1 MRVRNFT
8 VAAALG
14 VALTAGSACASRPA
28 APAATPAPKPAAAP
42 PPPAAAPESPSPAK
56 PLRDPDVIYV
66 PTPQNVVEAMLK
78 MANVTANDVVYDLG
92 SGDGRIPITAAQ
104 KYGARATGIDINP
117 ERIKEAN
124 ANLAKANV
132 GDKVRFLNQD
142 LFETDLSPATVITL
156 YLLPSLNQKL
166 IPKLKQLKPGT
177 RIVSHS
183 FDMGTEWPPEKT
195 EDVKGRVI
203 YYWTIK

>member
-1 MRVRNFT
+1 MV
-8 VAAALG
+8 AALG
-14 VALTAGSACASRPA
+14 VALIAGSAYAGQSSAGASQTSRAAMA
-28 APAATPAPKPAAAP
+28 APPLTAATPPQAPATK
-42 PPPAAAPESPSPAK
+42 
-56 PLRDPDVIYV
+56 LRDPDVIYV
-66 PTPQNVVEAMLK
+66 PTPQNVVDAMLK
-78 MANVTANDVVYDLG
+78 MANVTAKDVVYDLG
-92 SGDGRIPITAAQ
+92 SGDGRIPITAAET
-104 KYGARATGIDINP
+104 YGARGVGIDINP

-124 ANLAKANV
+124 ANLAKSKA

-183 FDMGTEWPPEKT
+183 FDMGTDWPPEKT
-195 EDVKGRVI
+195 EDVQGRMI

>member
-1 MRVRNFT
+1 MRVRDFSM
-8 VAAALG
+8 VAALG
-14 VALTAGSACASRPA
+14 VALIAGSANAGQSSAGAPQASRADMA
-28 APAATPAPKPAAAP
+28 APPLPAATLSPAPATKR
-42 PPPAAAPESPSPAK
+42 
-56 PLRDPDVIYV
+56 RDPDVIYV
-66 PTPQNVVEAMLK
+66 PTPQNVVDAMLK
-78 MANVTANDVVYDLG
+78 IANVTAKDVVYDLG
-92 SGDGRIPITAAQ
+92 SGDGRIPITAAE
-104 KYGARATGIDINP
+104 KYGARGVGIDINP

-124 ANLAKANV
+124 ANLAKSKA

-183 FDMGTEWPPEKT
+183 FDMGTDWPPEKT
-195 EDVKGRVI
+195 EDVQGRMI

>member
-1 MRVRNFT
+1 
-8 VAAALG
+8 VAI
-14 VALTAGSACASRPA
+14 VAVILWAV
-28 APAATPAPKPAAAP
+28 PAAAQQ
-42 PPPAAAPESPSPAK
+42 AGK
-56 PLRDPDVIYV
+56 LRDPDVIYV
-66 PTPQNVVEAMLK
+66 PTPQEVVDAMLQ
-78 MANVTANDVVYDLG
+78 MANVTAKDVVYDLG

-104 KYGARATGIDINP
+104 KYGATGVGIDINP

-132 GDKVRFLNQD
+132 GNKVKFLNQD

-156 YLLPSLNQKL
+156 YLLPSLNVKL
-166 IPKLKQLKPGT
+166 MPKLKQLKAGT

-195 EDVKGRVI
+195 QDVNGRMI
-203 YYWTIK
+203 YMWIIK